1 MKDLIKNLNYDN
13 TFLCTYNYL
22 DDEYMSLSC
31 YQIQLLQA
39 LNMKLYNDDILQKK
53 LKIIYEIL
61 KNNRE
66 IENILDILSKKIY
79 NNNILQLFS
88 DKNHNIDKYF
98 IFQILF
104 SQDYFHIFHNNFSKY
119 INFLET
125 NLSNNDDNS
134 NNNSNSDSNIISN
147 HFIEL
152 NNFILES
159 K

>member
-1 MKDLIKNLNYDN
+1 MKDLISDLNYDN

-22 DDEYMSLSC
+22 KDDYSSLSC

-39 LNMKLYNDDILQKK
+39 FNMKVYNDDILQKK

-66 IENILDILSKKIY
+66 IENILDILSKKVY
-79 NNNILQLFS
+79 NINNILHLFS

-98 IFQILF
+98 IFQLLF
-104 SQDYFHIFHNNFSKY
+104 SQDYFYIFHNNFSKY
-119 INFLET
+119 ISNTENYQN
-125 NLSNNDDNS
+125 NL
-134 NNNSNSDSNIISN
+134 
-147 HFIEL
+147 FFQEL
-152 NNFILES
+152 YNFILEN

>member
-1 MKDLIKNLNYDN
+1 MKDLISDLNYDN

-22 DDEYMSLSC
+22 EDDYSSLSC

-39 LNMKLYNDDILQKK
+39 LKMKVYDDTILQNK

-79 NNNILQLFS
+79 NSNILQLFS
-88 DKNHNIDKYF
+88 DNNNNTDKYF
-98 IFQILF
+98 IFQLLF
-104 SQDYFHIFHNNFSKY
+104 SQDYFYIFHNNFSKY
-119 INFLET
+119 I
-125 NLSNNDDNS
+125 SNIQNYK
-134 NNNSNSDSNIISN
+134 NNNL
-147 HFIEL
+147 FFQEL
-152 NNFILES
+152 YNVILEN